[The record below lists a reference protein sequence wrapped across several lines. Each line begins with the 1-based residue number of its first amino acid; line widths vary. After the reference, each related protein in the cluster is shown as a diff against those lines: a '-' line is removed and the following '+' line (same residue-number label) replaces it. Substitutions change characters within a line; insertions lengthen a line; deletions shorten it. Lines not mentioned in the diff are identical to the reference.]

1 MAVLG
6 IRDICNVL
14 KHRLG
19 MEKIPIR
26 GLQKMNYWGKLKGI
40 AFNFGRIHRYIRGK
54 KGKSGDKEGNN
65 FVSSIFR
72 LFFDKIF
79 GILTGKVQFKEK
91 SPHSLPYFGFCF
103 CR

>member
-26 GLQKMNYWGKLKGI
+26 GLQKMNYWGKLK
-40 AFNFGRIHRYIRGK
+40 
-54 KGKSGDKEGNN
+54 E
-65 FVSSIFR
+65 
-72 LFFDKIF
+72 
-79 GILTGKVQFKEK
+79 
-91 SPHSLPYFGFCF
+91 
-103 CR
+103 